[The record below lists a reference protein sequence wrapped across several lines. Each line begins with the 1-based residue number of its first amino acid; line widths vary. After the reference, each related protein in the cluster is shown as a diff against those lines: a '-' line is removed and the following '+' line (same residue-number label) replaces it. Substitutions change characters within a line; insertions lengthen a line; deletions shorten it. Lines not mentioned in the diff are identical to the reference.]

1 MYGRPS
7 RFGNRGSGQR
17 QQPPPP
23 QMQFPASPYLNP
35 NVPFFQ
41 PHLGFIPHQ
50 NVNFP
55 MQNLNLPMQNT
66 GFQFSPPSNP
76 GLHFPQSPNPG
87 VGLPKVTKT
96 GSQPESSTKK
106 AGVDLLKINHAV
118 ATAHTNLLEAGE
130 SISSWKLLQSAL
142 SILQVD
148 TLDSLGYRMQEIS
161 DLHRII
167 VREGK
172 VT

>member
-1 MYGRPS
+1 MYGRS
-7 RFGNRGSGQR
+7 SSFGNHGSGQR
-17 QQPPPP
+17 QQRLPP
-23 QMQFPASPYLNP
+23 QMQFPDAPYLNH

-41 PHLGFIPHQ
+41 THPGFIPYQ
-50 NVNFP
+50 NVNF
-55 MQNLNLPMQNT
+55 PMQNT
-66 GFQFSPPSNP
+66 GFQFSPPSNF

-87 VGLPKVTKT
+87 VRLRKASTA
-96 GSQPESSTKK
+96 SQPESSTKK
-106 AGVDLLKINHAV
+106 AGKDLSKINHAV

-130 SISSWKLLQSAL
+130 SISAWKVVQSAL

-148 TLDSLGYRMQEIS
+148 SWDSLGYRMQEIS
-161 DLHRII
+161 DLHRIM